1 MQLYGIGHCC
11 SVFNHRLQVIDFPK
25 RVETIGLFGS
35 FIQHTKFSFQSDL
48 NNDKKHINKSKKWP
62 VMVLWALDLTL
73 Q

>member
-1 MQLYGIGHCC
+1 MA
-11 SVFNHRLQVIDFPK
+11 FVIDVLFSIRDFPK
-25 RVETIGLFGS
+25 RVETTGLLGS

-48 NNDKKHINKSKKWP
+48 NNDKKHINTSKKWP